1 MNHTRKFAEVALP
14 LPLDQT
20 FTYLIPD
27 EMIGMVYKGIR
38 VLVPFGPRKLTG
50 YVVDTKNVTNIKD
63 LKSIEDILDKAPIL
77 SSNLMRLAQ
86 WISEYYICPIGE
98 VIKSMLPGGLNFESE
113 TKISLIPHKTSIRHQ
128 LNKITSKNQGAIF
141 QILLKEKSI
150 TLQQLQKIKGIS
162 NHCFA
167 LNKLEKLGLIKREL
181 ILQAPKAKPK
191 YQKWLKISNAISN
204 MGNTITQLEKTSPKQ
219 ALCLKLIK
227 QRKKISQKELL
238 KITGV
243 SVSCISSLI
252 NKNYIEYLQKEIVR
266 DYYFSFDYKKKKK
279 IVLNNDQ
286 LNAVKEVEKAI
297 SNRFFKTFLLY
308 GVTGSGKTQV
318 YIEAL
323 NRTLAEERTAIV
335 LVPEISLT
343 PQTVS
348 RFTANFPK
356 LVAVLH
362 SRMSVGERY
371 DSWRKLKDGK
381 LKIAIGPRSA
391 IFAPLENVGLIVV
404 DEEQESSYKQYDTQ
418 PFYNARDVAV
428 VRGKLNE
435 AVVILGS
442 ATPSIETFYNAKT
455 QKYQL
460 LELPSR
466 VDNIP
471 MPQVTIVDMLKQKK
485 RYPGRDMD
493 IFSKQLNEKIVEKL
507 ESGEQIILLQNRRGF
522 STFIKCRDCGHIEKC
537 VNCNITLTYHITTH
551 RLRCHYCNYLKKA
564 PEVCPKCNSSDIL
577 FKGIGTQQVE
587 QEIQKR
593 FSKARIVR
601 MDLDT
606 TAQKMSHE
614 HILKSFEQQKQ
625 NILLGTQMV
634 AKGLH
639 FERVTLVG
647 VISAD
652 TTLSLPDFRASE
664 KTFQLLTQVAG
675 RAGRKDLKGEVI
687 IQTYSPDNYGL
698 LCAKTHDFIK
708 FFSIEIQQR
717 KELNYP
723 PFSRLI
729 QILVKGENEQQV
741 INAINQIK
749 DRLDTEKKM
758 FQILGPVPT
767 PISKIKRFYRW
778 HLILKVDK
786 KLDPNGKLV
795 NIKIKEETRKINKYV
810 KKEMLK
816 IIVNVDPISLL

>member
-1 MNHTRKFAEVALP
+1 MEPKIKFAEVALP
-14 LPLDQT
+14 LPLDQI
-20 FTYLIPD
+20 FTYLIPS
-27 EMIGMVYKGIR
+27 EMIGTVYKGVR

-50 YVVDTKNVTNIKD
+50 YVVDTKSVTNIKD

-86 WISEYYICPIGE
+86 WISEYYICPLGE
-98 VIKSMLPGGLNFESE
+98 VIKSMLPGGLNLESE
-113 TKISLIPHKTSIRHQ
+113 IKISLIPHKTSIRHQ

-150 TLQQLQKIKGIS
+150 TLQQLQKIEGIS

-167 LNKLEKLGLIKREL
+167 LNKLDKLGLIKREL
-181 ILQAPKAKPK
+181 ILQAQKAKPK
-191 YQKWLKISNAISN
+191 YQKWLKVSDSNP
-204 MGNTITQLEKTSPKQ
+204 GNTVAQLEKTSPKQ
-219 ALCLKLIK
+219 ALCLKIIH
-227 QRKKISQKELL
+227 QRKEISQKELL

-252 NKNYIEYLQKEIVR
+252 NKNHIEYFQKEIVR
-266 DYYFSFDYKKKKK
+266 DYYSSFDYKKKKN

-286 LNAVKEVEKAI
+286 IRAVKEVEKAI
-297 SNRFFKTFLLY
+297 SSRFFKTFLLY

-323 NRTLAEERTAIV
+323 NKTLAEGRTAIV

-348 RFTANFPK
+348 RFTANFPN

-371 DSWRKLKDGK
+371 DSWRKLKDKK

-391 IFAPLENVGLIVV
+391 VFAPLENIGLIVV

-418 PFYNARDVAV
+418 PLYNARDVAV

-442 ATPSIETFYNAKT
+442 ATPSIETFYNAKI

-471 MPQVTIVDMLKQKK
+471 MPRVTIVDMLKQK
-485 RYPGRDMD
+485 RQYPSKDMD
-493 IFSKQLNEKIVEKL
+493 IFSKPLNDKVNEKL
-507 ESGEQIILLQNRRGF
+507 ELGEQIILLQNRRGF
-522 STFIKCRDCGHIEKC
+522 STFVKCRDCGHIEKC

-564 PEVCPKCNSSDIL
+564 PEVCPECSGSDIL

-593 FSKARIVR
+593 FLKARIVR

-606 TAQKMSHE
+606 TAQKMSHD

-647 VISAD
+647 VVSAD

-729 QILVKGENEQQV
+729 QVLVKGENEQQV

-749 DRLDTEKKM
+749 DKLNTEKKM
-758 FQILGPVPT
+758 FQILGPVPS
-767 PISKIKRFYRW
+767 PISKIKKFYRW
-778 HLILKVDK
+778 HLILKVEK
-786 KLDPNGKLV
+786 KFDPIGKLV
-795 NIKIKEETRKINKYV
+795 NIKIKEATGKINKYA

-816 IIVNVDPISLL
+816 ININVDPISLL